1 MRIVIEVDPV
11 QMEGFNEM
19 QQQFILRVMA
29 QRMWKG
35 CHATVSQIA
44 AEYTDEL
51 ADLADDGGSVWVRPE

>member
-1 MRIVIEVDPV
+1 M